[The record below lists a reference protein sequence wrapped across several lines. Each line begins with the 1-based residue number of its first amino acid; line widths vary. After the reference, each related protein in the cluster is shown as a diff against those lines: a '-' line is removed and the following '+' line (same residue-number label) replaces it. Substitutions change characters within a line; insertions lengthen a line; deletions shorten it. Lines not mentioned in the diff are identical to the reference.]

1 PAVAGAAVIGRA
13 DQRLGETPVAMVE
26 LRGPAST
33 DADSLVE
40 YLRKRLAR
48 YEIPTEIAI
57 VDTIPRT
64 PSGKADLSAIR
75 RFFDA
80 STAHRVH

>member
-1 PAVAGAAVIGRA
+1 
-13 DQRLGETPVAMVE
+13 MVE
-26 LRGPAST
+26 LRASASA
-33 DADSLVE
+33 DAAELAT

-57 VDTIPRT
+57 VETIPRV

-75 RFFDA
+75 RFFEA
-80 STAHRVH
+80 AHSDHAR

>member
-1 PAVAGAAVIGRA
+1 
-13 DQRLGETPVAMVE
+13 MVE
-26 LRGPAST
+26 LRASASA
-33 DADSLVE
+33 DAAQLVD
-40 YLRKRLAR
+40 YLRKQLAR

-80 STAHRVH
+80 APRDHAR